1 MENLDKPIIYEM
13 ETLKEF
19 SIDMLTKAGM
29 SVQDAEIITDT
40 LLFAELRNIKSHG
53 IVRLPTYIQRMENG
67 VVNQNAEMKFKNMKA
82 PAVGML
88 DADNGMGQLAGYKA
102 MKEAINI
109 ARIYG
114 IGMVTVKDSNH
125 FGVASYFSMMASK
138 EDMIGLVMTNASPA
152 IAPFGTKTPLLGTNP
167 LTVAVPAMV
176 GKPIV
181 LDMSMSTVARG
192 KIRISAMQ
200 NKEIPTDWGLD
211 KDGNPTTDPNEA
223 LEGSLVPIGGVKG
236 SGLSL
241 IVDLM
246 TGLLTKTCMTGEV
259 KNITDMTGP
268 SKTSHLF
275 MAIDIENFMDVD
287 EYKEDVDKTIEKIKS
302 LTPKGDNDIYMA
314 GEIEQN
320 VMEERMS
327 KGIPVDVEVVEKLNQ
342 LADRYGSSKL

>member
-1 MENLDKPIIYEM
+1 MDKPIIYEVGS
-13 ETLKEF
+13 LKEF
-19 SIDMLTKAGM
+19 SIDIFTKAGM
-29 SVQDAEIITDT
+29 SVEDAEVITDT

-53 IVRLPTYIQRMENG
+53 IVRLPTYIERLENG
-67 VVNQNAEMKFKNMKA
+67 VVNQNAEMKFKDIKT

-88 DADNGMGQLAGYKA
+88 LADNGMGQLAGYKA

-125 FGVASYFSMMASK
+125 FGVASFYSMMASK
-138 EDMIGLVMTNASPA
+138 ENMIGLVMTNASPA

-167 LTVAVPAMV
+167 LTVAVPAHES
-176 GKPIV
+176 KPIV

-192 KIRISAMQ
+192 KIRISALQ
-200 NKEIPTDWGLD
+200 NKEIPMDWGLD
-211 KDGNPTTDPNEA
+211 VDGNPTSDPDEA
-223 LEGSLVPIGGVKG
+223 LKGSLVPIGGVKG

-246 TGLLTKTCMTGEV
+246 TGLLTKTCMTGDV
-259 KNITDMTGP
+259 KNITDMSGP

-275 MAIDIENFMDVD
+275 MAINITSFIDVE
-287 EYKEDVDKTIEKIKS
+287 EYKDDVDKTIEKIKS

-320 VMEERMS
+320 IMDERLK
-327 KGIPVDVEVVEKLNQ
+327 KGIPMDVEVVEKLNT
-342 LADRYGSSKL
+342 LAERYGSSKL